1 MIVSVVLVVMILMMC
16 EEDVSNRHSR
26 GGGADAENVSHQ

>member
-1 MIVSVVLVVMILMMC
+1 MVVLMIVSVVLVVMILMMC

-26 GGGADAENVSHQ
+26 AWS